1 MKHALLAIIVHLAC
15 LACLAGH
22 AAAQQI
28 DSPYRFLDDTR
39 QFGVFAGYMS
49 AQEGRAGIGPQPAP
63 TLGARLAFRVSGPFS
78 LGLEVGYTPTQRTVR
93 DTVFQAADSVFRPLG
108 EADMR
113 LISVMGEARF
123 NLTGPRTWHG
133 LQPFVAGGAGVVFD
147 GGDRHAF
154 DEDLPDQGRY
164 RFGTT
169 FAGQVGVGVDW
180 YPTERVSLRLDARN
194 LLWKLRVP
202 DAFLLTEHGQTL
214 SASEWENNFVVTA
227 GLSFHF

>member
-1 MKHALLAIIVHLAC
+1 MKHALPALTLHVAC
-15 LACLAGH
+15 LACLAGP

-28 DSPYRFLDDTR
+28 DSPYRFLDTTR
-39 QFGVFAGYMS
+39 QIGFFGGYMS
-49 AQEGRAGIGPQPAP
+49 ASEGRLGIGPQPAP
-63 TLGARLAFRVSGPFS
+63 TFGGRLALRVSGPLV

-93 DTVFQAADSVFRPLG
+93 DTVFLTPDSVFQPIG
-108 EADMR
+108 EADMN
-113 LISVMGEARF
+113 LISVMSEVRF

-133 LQPFVAGGAGVVFD
+133 LQPFLVLGAGVAFD
-147 GGDRHAF
+147 GGDRRAF
-154 DEDLPDQGRY
+154 EEDLPDQGRY

-180 YPTERVSLRLDARN
+180 FPTDRVSLRLDARN

-202 DAFLLTEHGQTL
+202 EAFLLSEHGQTL
-214 SASEWENNFVVTA
+214 AESEWENNFVVTA